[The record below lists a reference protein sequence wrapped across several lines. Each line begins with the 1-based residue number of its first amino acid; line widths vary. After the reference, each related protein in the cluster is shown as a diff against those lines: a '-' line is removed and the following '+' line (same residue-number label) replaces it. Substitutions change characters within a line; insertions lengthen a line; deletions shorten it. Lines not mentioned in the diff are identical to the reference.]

1 MTEFK
6 TWAEI
11 ENAVPTAY
19 EVMETDVHRVSCYRI
34 ACPSLFAG
42 WCWVPYGPKPRNC
55 LTQTVVYQV
64 GNTCVRIIFDAI
76 QLLNKTPGTTPEGKQ
91 QLLRMLKRG
100 IHHQKSQVEKLTGG
114 IFSDMEDLAK
124 RLEHFT
130 NPQLFTMDDQ
140 ERLQRV
146 LGYLIDE
153 LSLQ

>member
-1 MTEFK
+1 MTSEFK

-11 ENAVPTAY
+11 EGSVPTDC
-19 EVMETDVHRVSCYRI
+19 EVMETDAHRVSCYRI

-42 WCWVPYGPKPRNC
+42 WAWVPYGPKPRNC

-76 QLLNKTPGTTPEGKQ
+76 TLLNKTPGTTPDQKA

-100 IHHQKSQVEKLTGG
+100 MRHEKPQPEKLHSG
-114 IFSDMEDLAK
+114 IFADMETLAS
-124 RLEHFT
+124 RLEHF
-130 NPQLFTMDDQ
+130 NPQLFTTDDR
-140 ERLQRV
+140 ERLDRV

-153 LSLQ
+153 LSA